1 VNDDQQ
7 EVENQVRHALAYLM
21 AEGLVV
27 EEGGLYR
34 MKTTEEHEREL
45 ELLLND

>member
-7 EVENQVRHALAYLM
+7 EIENQVRHALAYLM

-27 EEGGLYR
+27 EENGLYR
-34 MKTTEEHEREL
+34 MKTAEEHEREL
-45 ELLLND
+45 EMLLED